1 MMRGRPRRLP
11 GASIRGRRASSWWAS
26 SPSASSRRTRTP
38 TPWSSRRSNSTRRSS
53 GAASARAS
61 SRTCWP
67 RRGPGERPCAS
78 RSSRSTSGRDR
89 SIVAWDSSRPARRPG
104 TYRWPRR
111 CGHDPPRER
120 TAAAVYFSAVERRAC
135 GAAAAQRHY
144 VSPNPMRQLALI
156 PHDSLGPVKLGS
168 PRDEVRRVLG
178 PPSHTEEPRERWGI
192 SFPAKDCF
200 IDNALQVSYDED
212 QVAEFIEASRH
223 DSFVVTF
230 DGVPVHTSPA
240 EEVLA
245 TIRRHAT
252 PDENDREYP
261 WNQSF

>member
-1 MMRGRPRRLP
+1 MR
-11 GASIRGRRASSWWAS
+11 
-26 SPSASSRRTRTP
+26 
-38 TPWSSRRSNSTRRSS
+38 
-53 GAASARAS
+53 
-61 SRTCWP
+61 
-67 RRGPGERPCAS
+67 E
-78 RSSRSTSGRDR
+78 
-89 SIVAWDSSRPARRPG
+89 
-104 TYRWPRR
+104 
-111 CGHDPPRER
+111 
-120 TAAAVYFSAVERRAC
+120 
-135 GAAAAQRHY
+135 
-144 VSPNPMRQLALI
+144 LALI

-261 WNQSF
+261 CNQSFPTLDLTIYREHGEDDPIDAIGIGRPGYTRRKG